1 MYDNLYCKIY
11 LDSSL
16 DIGELYKRIRS
27 IVQGQMEPIRTV
39 KTIWGEIDI
48 RKNSD
53 FDPDRMEK
61 DPDDFVFWRYYLD
74 IVPQKGIEQ
83 EKYISEVSRLVEEL
97 KQSNIR
103 AVASCDFP
111 C

>member
-1 MYDNLYCKIY
+1 
-11 LDSSL
+11 
-16 DIGELYKRIRS
+16 
-27 IVQGQMEPIRTV
+27 
-39 KTIWGEIDI
+39 
-48 RKNSD
+48 
-53 FDPDRMEK
+53 MEK